1 LEYLLQV
8 NIFVSIS
15 GRIYK
20 SDSLPI
26 IDMRIQLTFNTLKPG
41 RMTIPVNYQY
51 PLSAWI
57 YHTLAG
63 GDHEFSTFLHDS
75 GFSLGAK
82 AFKFFTFS
90 QLNFPAKGFKVEGD
104 RLHILAGQCNLIV
117 SFLLPVAMENFIKG
131 LFKNQRFS
139 LGDKISQTDFM
150 VASVEVLPE
159 PTFNGKA
166 IFTTISPIMVG
177 KRIDNCRTAAYL
189 SPEEAAFEQLIA
201 DNLIH
206 KFTTALN
213 YGLIAPGP
221 ELETD
226 DPQITFKLLNKPRMR
241 GIKIKAFTPEETKII
256 GYTFDFEIKA
266 PAALLQI
273 GYVCGFGEKNSLG
286 MGCVELKNTR

>member
-1 LEYLLQV
+1 MEYLLQV
-8 NIFVSIS
+8 YIFVSIS
-15 GRIYK
+15 GQFTNQHH
-20 SDSLPI
+20 LHPFN
-26 IDMRIQLTFNTLKPG
+26 MRIRLSLSTLGNKTT
-41 RMTIPVNYQY
+41 TIPVNYQY

-57 YHTLAG
+57 YHTLAE

-75 GFSLGAK
+75 GFALGTK

-104 RLHILAGQCNLIV
+104 RLHILTGQCNLIV

-150 VASVEVLPE
+150 VNSVEVLPE
-159 PTFNGKA
+159 STFNGKA
-166 IFTTISPIMVG
+166 TFTTISPIMVG
-177 KRIDNCRTAAYL
+177 KMIENSRTAAYL

-221 ELETD
+221 ELEIE
-226 DPQITFKLLNKPRMR
+226 DPEITFKLLNKPRMR
-241 GIKIKAFTPEETKII
+241 GITVKAFTPEETKII
-256 GYTFDFEIKA
+256 GYTFDFDIKA

-286 MGCVELKNTR
+286 MGCVELKNIR